1 MMCSYMLNKCNVL
14 IYNNNI
20 EININS
26 NIYRTYVYGIAGN
39 DHSSAAS
46 SRERESVEEIDR
58 GGRRLCC
65 WVV

>member
-1 MMCSYMLNKCNVL
+1 ML